1 MAKDE
6 AGGIVLVGGGHAHV
20 LALLDLAAAG
30 LGAAVTLVS
39 PQRLTPYSGMLPGHI
54 AGLYRHD
61 EIHIDLDALCR
72 RTGASWRKAAAAGLD
87 RPNRAVLLADGERV
101 P

>member
-1 MAKDE
+1 MAQDK

-72 RTGASWRKAAAAGLD
+72 RAGATRPGRPAAAT
-87 RPNRAVLLADGERV
+87 PRV
-101 P
+101 RRRIG